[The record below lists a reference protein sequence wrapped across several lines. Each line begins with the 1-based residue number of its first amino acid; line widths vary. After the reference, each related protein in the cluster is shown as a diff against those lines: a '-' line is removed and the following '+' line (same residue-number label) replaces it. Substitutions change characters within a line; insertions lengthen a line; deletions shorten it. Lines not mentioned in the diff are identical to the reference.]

1 MSSLLEPTS
10 APSLLAPLDFDFT
23 TSPLLSSQTANDGY
37 ASDQSIAQNTASPS
51 SHSSVSDQWGESPSC
66 VVSSTLPDSRP
77 RLDVVQPSDISIDV
91 GKLCTAL
98 TQEACSN
105 NVRLLPSE
113 LEGISFH
120 LCRLDFSRCCIDSW
134 SSHLPG
140 TNWWGEGS
148 NCGIVRGGED
158 TAGPRGH

>member
-10 APSLLAPLDFDFT
+10 AQSLLDFDLT

-37 ASDQSIAQNTASPS
+37 ASDQSIAQNAASPS

-77 RLDVVQPSDISIDV
+77 LLDVAQPSDVSIDV
-91 GKLCTAL
+91 GKLC
-98 TQEACSN
+98 SI

-113 LEGISFH
+113 LG
-120 LCRLDFSRCCIDSW
+120 
-134 SSHLPG
+134 
-140 TNWWGEGS
+140 
-148 NCGIVRGGED
+148 
-158 TAGPRGH
+158 